1 MKIKSQITTNTSIIK
16 ATINLQFDGSDLP
29 QGDYQLQLEIENQI
43 IAIGNLLIQI

>member
-16 ATINLQFDGSDLP
+16 ATINLQFDVSDLP
-29 QGDYQLQLEIENQI
+29 KAYYQLQLEIENQI